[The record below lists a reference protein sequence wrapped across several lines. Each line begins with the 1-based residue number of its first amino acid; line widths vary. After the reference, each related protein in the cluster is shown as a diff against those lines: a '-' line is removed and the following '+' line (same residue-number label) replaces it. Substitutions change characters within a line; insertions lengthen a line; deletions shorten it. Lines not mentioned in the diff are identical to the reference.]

1 MAALGLAL
9 LVVYGVGVF
18 GTGYLVRRRRRQ
30 PTPFRLGRARGV
42 PMVVE
47 AVMAAALGLL
57 VAGPAVGLFRT
68 GGRISVLSGGASH
81 ALGVVLFLAG
91 LAVVAAAQTAMGS
104 SWRVGVDSTERT
116 ELVTK
121 GLFSLVRNPI
131 YFALVAMAAGEALIV
146 GNVVALIAVP
156 AIVAAVGLQ
165 VRLVEEPHLRAVHG
179 NVYVDYCATTGRY
192 IPPLRRRRRGDA
204 QLLLR

>member
-1 MAALGLAL
+1 
-9 LVVYGVGVF
+9 
-18 GTGYLVRRRRRQ
+18 
-30 PTPFRLGRARGV
+30 
-42 PMVVE
+42 MVVE
-47 AVMAAALGLL
+47 AVMAASLGLL
-57 VAGPAVGLFRT
+57 VAGPAAGLLRT
-68 GGRISVLSGGASH
+68 GWRISLLSGGASH

-91 LAVVAAAQTAMGS
+91 LAVVAAAQTAMGA

-131 YFALVAMAAGEALIV
+131 YAALVAMAAGEALIV
-146 GNVVALIAVP
+146 GTVVALIAVP
-156 AIVAAVGLQ
+156 AIAAAVGLQ
-165 VRLVEEPHLRAVHG
+165 VRLVEEPYLRAAHG
-179 NVYVDYCATTGRY
+179 NAYVDYCATTGRY